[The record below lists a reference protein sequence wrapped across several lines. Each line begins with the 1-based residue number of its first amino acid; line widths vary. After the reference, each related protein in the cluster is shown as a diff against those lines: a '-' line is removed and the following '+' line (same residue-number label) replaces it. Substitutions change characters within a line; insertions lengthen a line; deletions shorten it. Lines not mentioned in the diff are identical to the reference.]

1 MGTPGPETA
10 RLRPWE
16 RKGWWLPLFLL
27 AVWSAAA
34 WFYKG
39 PRTGFLPSP
48 LKVLGATWERYTQGH
63 LVVDVGVSL
72 GQVALGFTSGSLL
85 GLAFGLVLGGTRLG
99 ERLFGGLFHALR
111 QVPAVAWSPLLVLWF
126 GIGETSRVI
135 FLLVGVF
142 FPVALNTASGLFG
155 VPRQYRELGVVLGL
169 SPWQGLWRISLP
181 SALPALKAAALQGLN
196 MAWVGLL
203 AMDLLA
209 PTPYGLGTQLLQG
222 CLAFR
227 MDVVYSAMLLIAL
240 LGAFSQWTLRA
251 LWGLALGRYEAR

>member
-1 MGTPGPETA
+1 MATPGPETA
-10 RLRPWE
+10 PLRPWE
-16 RKGWWLPLFLL
+16 RKGWYLPLALL
-27 AVWSAAA
+27 ALWSVAAGL
-34 WFYKG
+34 YKG
-39 PRTGFLPSP
+39 PHAGFLPSP
-48 LKVLGATWERYTQGH
+48 WTVLRATWQRYTQGH

-72 GQVALGFTSGSLL
+72 GQIALGFAAGSAL

-126 GIGETSRVI
+126 GIGETSRLV

-169 SPWQGLWRISLP
+169 SPWERLRRISLP
-181 SALPALKAAALQGLN
+181 AAVPALKAAALQGLN

-227 MDVVYSAMLLIAL
+227 MDVVYSAILLIAL
-240 LGAFSQWTLRA
+240 LGASSQWALRA
-251 LWGLALGRYEAR
+251 LWGLALGRYEVR